1 MSRSKGKAR
10 AVDLI
15 QRSGLYFV
23 FLALI
28 AFFALNNGKF
38 FSVANML
45 AILQGSVAWGVLT
58 VGMIFVLITG
68 GVDISVGSTMYAG
81 IITYALST
89 QRLGAPMP
97 AALLLAVMTGALFGL
112 INGFLIGYVKLLP
125 FVATLATMGIARGA
139 AQLACGGKMAYLE
152 YQDIIC
158 GSTGGMPNNLL
169 FLALILLAGQFILSY
184 TRFGRQLYAIG
195 NDESGAA
202 KIGIDV
208 ARKKLMVYVISG
220 ICAALAGCLHGV
232 RIGIATATF
241 GEGEEFTA
249 LSAAV
254 IGGTSLFG
262 GRGRVIPGAI
272 IGIMIF
278 QMIFNGLLMMGASA
292 YAQTIFRGAVILVA
306 VLADSVK
313 NGSRILH

>member
-1 MSRSKGKAR
+1 MSRNSGKAR

-15 QRSGLYFV
+15 QRSGLYLV
-23 FLALI
+23 FFALI
-28 AFFALNNGKF
+28 AFFAFNNDKF

-81 IITYALST
+81 IITYALAT
-89 QRLGAPMP
+89 QRLGAPIF
-97 AALLLAVMTGALFGL
+97 AALALAIATGALFGL

-158 GSTGGMPNNLL
+158 GSTGAIPNNLL
-169 FLALILLAGQFILSY
+169 FLALILLAGQFILSS

-208 ARKKLMVYVISG
+208 SRKKLMVYVISG
-220 ICAALAGCLHGV
+220 ICAALAGCLQGV

-272 IGIMIF
+272 IGIVIF
-278 QMIFNGLLMMGASA
+278 QMIFNGLVMMGASA
-292 YAQTIFRGAVILVA
+292 YMQTIFRGAVILIA

-313 NGSRILH
+313 NGSRTLH